1 MDMRKLIAAIKF
13 EEEEDNDLLVSC
25 MSDGITNIFK
35 KWWRMLLQFDVKV
48 FDGQGDEIRGIF
60 QFRGNLS
67 FYLETKED
75 VTPSC
80 SRWQTPISAERK
92 LSYTEVSKKVI
103 IFDRDLLTLL
113 TRSVITVT
121 QKVSTLTILF
131 VFIQNLYFINGTF
144 FFVTL
149 EAVLIQTGT

>member
-1 MDMRKLIAAIKF
+1 MRKLIAAIKF
-13 EEEEDNDLLVSC
+13 EEEDNDLLVSC
-25 MSDGITNIFK
+25 MSDSTTNIFK
-35 KWWRMLLQFDVKV
+35 KRWRMLLQFDMKV

-60 QFRGNLS
+60 RS
-67 FYLETKED
+67 FEGIYHFILKHIKED

-80 SRWQTPISAERK
+80 SRWQTPISAEQK
-92 LSYTEVSKKVI
+92 LSYTKVSKKVI
-103 IFDRDLLTLL
+103 IFDRDVLTLL

-149 EAVLIQTGT
+149 KAVLIQTGI